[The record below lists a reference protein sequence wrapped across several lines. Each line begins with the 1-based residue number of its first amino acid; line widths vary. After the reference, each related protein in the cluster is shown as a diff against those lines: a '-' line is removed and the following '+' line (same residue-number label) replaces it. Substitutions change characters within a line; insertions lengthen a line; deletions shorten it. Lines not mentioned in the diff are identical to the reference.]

1 MKFLEEEEFTFQK
14 KVISFILAHDISF
27 ILDHGILSEL
37 ALNLDQT
44 PLSYVSP
51 GKHTFSSKVSK
62 NVPIKRSRR

>member
-14 KVISFILAHDISF
+14 KKMISFILDHDISF
-27 ILDHGILSEL
+27 ILDHGIPSEL

-51 GKHTFSSKVSK
+51 GKHTFSSRESK
-62 NVPIKRSRR
+62 NVPIKRSR